1 MLILWIQKHL
11 AYSVL
16 NTFPSLKTIFLPKIQ
31 QSFHT
36 EIPLPSSKS
45 ESNRA
50 LIINALANGKDNLSN
65 LAEARDTQ
73 TMMRLLASDD
83 AVADVIDAG
92 TTMRF
97 LTAYFA
103 VTGQQKTMTG
113 TPRMCERP
121 IGILVDALRSLGAD
135 IEYVNQE
142 GYPPLQLNGFEF
154 SGNNRLQIRGDVSSQ
169 YISAILMVAPL
180 LPAGL
185 FLEITG
191 ELGSK
196 PYIEMTLKQMEAF
209 GVVVQAD
216 WENRTI
222 TVAAQQ
228 YEPIPYAIESDW
240 SGASYWFS
248 AVALS
253 EHEDA
258 ELELLGLKE
267 NSLQG
272 DSVITQ
278 IMSYLGVKSEYT
290 GRGFRLTKIPAA
302 TSLEWDFT
310 NCPDLAQTVCVVA
323 SAKNIPLTLTG
334 LESLKVKETDR
345 IFALQTELAKFGT
358 TLLEVEKNHKYQLT
372 SHSEEPTNPISIHTY
387 DDHRMAMAFA
397 PLSLKMDITIEEP
410 DVVVKSYPSFWKHWE
425 LLQEK

>member
-1 MLILWIQKHL
+1 M
-11 AYSVL
+11 
-16 NTFPSLKTIFLPKIQ
+16 KTIFLSKIQ

-50 LIINALANGKDNLSN
+50 LIINALAGGKGNLSN

-73 TMMRLLASDD
+73 TMMRLLADD
-83 AVADVIDAG
+83 HAIADVIDAG

-103 VTGQQKTMTG
+103 LTGQHKTMTG

-135 IEYVNQE
+135 IHYISQE
-142 GYPPLQLNGFEF
+142 GYPPLQLNGFHF
-154 SGNNRLQIRGDVSSQ
+154 SGNNYLQIRGDVSSQ
-169 YISAILMVAPL
+169 YISALLMVAPL
-180 LPAGL
+180 LPTGL
-185 FLEITG
+185 VLKITG

-196 PYIEMTLKQMEAF
+196 PYVEMTLKQMEAF
-209 GVVVQAD
+209 GVEVQRD
-216 WENRTI
+216 WGNMTI
-222 TVAAQQ
+222 TIAAQQ
-228 YEPIPYAIESDW
+228 YKSIPYAIESDW

-253 EHEDA
+253 EHDDA
-258 ELELLGLKE
+258 ELELLGLKQ

-278 IMSYLGVKSEYT
+278 IMSHLGVKSEYT
-290 GRGFRLTKIPAA
+290 GRGLKLTKIPVKSA
-302 TSLEWDFT
+302 LEWDFT

-323 SAKNIPLTLTG
+323 SAQNVPLTLTG

-345 IFALQTELAKFGT
+345 IFALQMELAKFGT
-358 TLLEVEKNHKYQLT
+358 TLVEVEKNHKYQLT
-372 SHSEEPTNPISIHTY
+372 PNAEKSINHIYIHTY

-397 PLSLKMDITIEEP
+397 PLSVQMDITIEEP

-425 LLQEK
+425 LLVQAS

>member
-1 MLILWIQKHL
+1 
-11 AYSVL
+11 
-16 NTFPSLKTIFLPKIQ
+16 LKTIFLSKIQ

-73 TMMRLLASDD
+73 TMMRLLVSDD
-83 AVADVIDAG
+83 SVADVIDAG

-97 LTAYFA
+97 LTAYFSI
-103 VTGQQKTMTG
+103 TNQQKTMTG

-135 IEYVNQE
+135 IQYVNQE

-209 GVVVQAD
+209 GVVAQTD
-216 WENRTI
+216 WENMTI
-222 TVAAQQ
+222 TVAAQP

-258 ELELLGLKE
+258 SLELLGLKK

-272 DSVITQ
+272 DSVITH
-278 IMSYLGVKSEYT
+278 IMSHLGVKSDYT
-290 GRGFRLTKIPAA
+290 GRGFKLTKIPAT

-372 SHSEEPTNPISIHTY
+372 PNVEKPTNPVSIHTY

-397 PLSLKMDITIEEP
+397 PLSLQMDITIEEP

-425 LLQEK
+425 LLSFLSVKGER

>member
-1 MLILWIQKHL
+1 M
-11 AYSVL
+11 
-16 NTFPSLKTIFLPKIQ
+16 KTIFLPKIQ
-31 QSFHT
+31 QSFQT

-50 LIINALANGKDNLSN
+50 LIINALAGGKNDLSN

-73 TMMRLLASDD
+73 TMLRLLASDD
-83 AVADVIDAG
+83 SIADVIDAG

-97 LTAYFA
+97 LTAYF
-103 VTGQQKTMTG
+103 VITGQRKIMTG

-135 IEYVNQE
+135 IQYVKQE
-142 GYPPLQLNGFEF
+142 GYPPLQLNGFQF
-154 SGNNRLQIRGDVSSQ
+154 SGNNHLQIRGDVSSQ
-169 YISAILMVAPL
+169 YISALLMIAPILPT
-180 LPAGL
+180 GL
-185 FLEITG
+185 VLEITG

-209 GVVVQAD
+209 GIEVQRD
-216 WENRTI
+216 WENMTI
-222 TVAAQQ
+222 TVVPQKYQ
-228 YEPIPYAIESDW
+228 SIPYAIESDW

-272 DSVITQ
+272 DSVIVQ
-278 IMSYLGVKSEYT
+278 IMSHLGVKSEYT
-290 GRGFRLTKIPAA
+290 GRGFKLTKIPAE
-302 TSLEWDFT
+302 TSLAWDFT

-323 SAKNIPLTLTG
+323 SAKNVPLTLTG

-358 TLLEVEKNHKYQLT
+358 TLLEVEKNHKYLLT
-372 SHSEEPTNPISIHTY
+372 PNPEKPTNPISIHTY

-397 PLSLKMDITIEEP
+397 PLSLMMDITIKEP
-410 DVVVKSYPSFWKHWE
+410 DVVVKSYPSFWKHWSIISR
-425 LLQEK
+425 

>member
-1 MLILWIQKHL
+1 M
-11 AYSVL
+11 
-16 NTFPSLKTIFLPKIQ
+16 
-31 QSFHT
+31 
-36 EIPLPSSKS
+36 PSSKS

-50 LIINALANGKDNLSN
+50 LIINALAGGKDNLSN

-83 AVADVIDAG
+83 AIADVIDAG

-103 VTGQQKTMTG
+103 ITNQHKTMTG

-135 IEYVNQE
+135 IQYVNQE
-142 GYPPLQLNGFEF
+142 GYPPIELRGFNF
-154 SGNNRLQIRGDVSSQ
+154 SGNNHLQIRGNVSSQ
-169 YISAILMVAPL
+169 YISALLMIAPL
-180 LPAGL
+180 LPEGL
-185 FLEITG
+185 VLEITG

-209 GVVVQAD
+209 GITIQRD
-216 WENRTI
+216 WENMKI
-222 TVAAQQ
+222 TVATQKYQA
-228 YEPIPYAIESDW
+228 IPYSIESDW

-253 EHEDA
+253 ENEDS

-272 DSVITQ
+272 DSVITK
-278 IMSYLGVKSEYT
+278 IMSHLGVKSEYT
-290 GRGFRLTKIPAA
+290 GRGFKLTKIPAN
-302 TSLEWDFT
+302 TSVEWDFT

-323 SAKNIPLTLTG
+323 SAKKVPLTLTG
-334 LESLKVKETDR
+334 IESLKVKETDR
-345 IFALQTELAKFGT
+345 IFALQTELAKMGT
-358 TLLEVEKNHKYQLT
+358 ALEEVEKNHKYLLT
-372 SHSEEPTNPISIHTY
+372 PSPTLQIPTSIHTY

-397 PLSLKMDITIEEP
+397 PLACLMDIVIEEP
-410 DVVVKSYPSFWKHWE
+410 DVVDKSYPSFWKHFDKIE
-425 LLQEK
+425 NTGI

>member
-1 MLILWIQKHL
+1 MKI
-11 AYSVL
+11 
-16 NTFPSLKTIFLPKIQ
+16 IFLPKIQ
-31 QSFHT
+31 QSFQT

-50 LIINALANGKDNLSN
+50 LIINALAGGKDNLSN

-73 TMMRLLASDD
+73 TMMRLLASDA

-103 VTGQQKTMTG
+103 MTGQHKTMTG

-135 IEYVNQE
+135 IQYVNQE
-142 GYPPLQLNGFEF
+142 GYPPLQLSGFQF
-154 SGNNRLQIRGDVSSQ
+154 SGNNHLQIRGDVSSQ
-169 YISAILMVAPL
+169 YISALLMIAPL
-180 LPAGL
+180 LPTGL
-185 FLEITG
+185 VLEITG

-209 GVVVQAD
+209 GIGVQRD
-216 WENRTI
+216 WENMTI
-222 TVAAQQ
+222 TVAPQKYQ
-228 YEPIPYAIESDW
+228 SIPYAIESDW

-253 EHEDA
+253 EHEDT

-272 DSVITQ
+272 DSVIVQ
-278 IMSYLGVKSEYT
+278 IMSHLGVKSEYT
-290 GRGFRLTKIPAA
+290 GRGFKLTKIPSG
-302 TSLEWDFT
+302 TSFAWDFT

-323 SAKNIPLTLTG
+323 SAKNVPLTLTG

-372 SHSEEPTNPISIHTY
+372 PSQQKPTNPISIHTY

-397 PLSLKMDITIEEP
+397 PLSLMMDITIEEP
-410 DVVVKSYPSFWKHWE
+410 DVVVKSYPSFWKHWGFFTVKGE
-425 LLQEK
+425 R

>member
-1 MLILWIQKHL
+1 
-11 AYSVL
+11 
-16 NTFPSLKTIFLPKIQ
+16 LKTILLPKIQ
-31 QSFHT
+31 QSFQT

-50 LIINALANGKDNLSN
+50 LIINALADGKDNLSN

-73 TMMRLLASDD
+73 TMIRLLASDD
-83 AVADVIDAG
+83 VVADVIDAG

-103 VTGQQKTMTG
+103 ITGQHKTMTG

-135 IEYVNQE
+135 IKYVNQE
-142 GYPPLQLNGFEF
+142 GYPPLSLKGFNY
-154 SGNNRLQIRGDVSSQ
+154 SGNNHLQIRGDVSSQ
-169 YISAILMVAPL
+169 YISALLMIAPILPE
-180 LPAGL
+180 GL
-185 FLEITG
+185 VLEIMG

-209 GVVVQAD
+209 GVTIQRD
-216 WENRTI
+216 WENMTI
-222 TVAAQQ
+222 TVAHQKYQA
-228 YEPIPYAIESDW
+228 IPYSIESDW

-248 AVALS
+248 AVSLS
-253 EHEDA
+253 EHSDTQ
-258 ELELLGLKE
+258 LELLGLKE

-278 IMSYLGVKSEYT
+278 IMSHLGVKSEYT
-290 GRGFRLTKIPAA
+290 GRGFKLTKIPPKG
-302 TSLEWDFT
+302 TLEWDFT

-323 SAKNIPLTLTG
+323 AAKQMPLILTG
-334 LESLKVKETDR
+334 IESLKVKETDR
-345 IFALQTELAKFGT
+345 IFALQTELAKMGVQ
-358 TLLEVEKNHKYQLT
+358 LQEIEKNHKYLLMPHQ
-372 SHSEEPTNPISIHTY
+372 PIYVPRLINTY

-397 PLSLKMDITIEEP
+397 PLACLMNITIEEP
-410 DVVVKSYPSFWKHWE
+410 DVVVKSYPSFWKHF
-425 LLQEK
+425 EKISV